1 MSPITAEDRL
11 STIYF
16 PLTANPA
23 GNHHLLLVES
33 VLQQLP
39 ETKLVVFLLSNGLHP
54 DPFKHQ
60 KIPHAVL
67 RLEILRSA
75 LADWTDPEKSL
86 PAHIRS
92 EEHTS
97 ELQSQ

>member
-1 MSPITAEDRL
+1 MSPKNAEDKL
-11 STIYF
+11 STIFF

-60 KIPHAVL
+60 KIPPAAL
-67 RLEILRSA
+67 RLEMLR
-75 LADWTDPEKSL
+75 LHWQTGLIQKNHCL
-86 PAHIRS
+86 HKLLKNL
-92 EEHTS
+92 EHP
-97 ELQSQ
+97 

>member
-1 MSPITAEDRL
+1 MSPITAEDKL
-11 STIYF
+11 STIFF

-60 KIPHAVL
+60 KFLLQHYAWKFYGVYWQTGL
-67 RLEILRSA
+67 ILKNHC
-75 LADWTDPEKSL
+75 LHKLLKNPEH
-86 PAHIRS
+86 P
-92 EEHTS
+92 
-97 ELQSQ
+97 